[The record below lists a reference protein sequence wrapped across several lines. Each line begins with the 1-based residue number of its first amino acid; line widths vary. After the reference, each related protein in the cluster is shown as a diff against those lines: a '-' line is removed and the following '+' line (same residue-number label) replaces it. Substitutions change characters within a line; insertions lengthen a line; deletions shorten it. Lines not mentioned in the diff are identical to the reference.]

1 MDNTPKSFTV
11 EQVQAHIKAR
21 MEKQGLER
29 FDESVETM
37 AYVMWNNGLGM
48 YAVRLLTTV
57 FLLSIIEAHHYC
69 GKLWGYPE
77 TARSKCRLVSVPD

>member
-11 EQVQAHIKAR
+11 EQVLAHIKAR

-37 AYVMWNNGLGM
+37 AYVMWNHGLGM

-57 FLLSIIEAHHYC
+57 FPLSIREAFHYC